1 LRRSLDR
8 IEKETVM
15 KQWVIAGI
23 VLAASTAASLAQ
35 DAAAGE
41 QVYKRFCFACHDIGE
56 DAKTKLGPILN
67 GIEGRK
73 AGTIEGFN
81 YSNANKSS
89 GIVWSAE
96 SFAKYIRAPMQEM
109 PGTRM
114 AFVGIKNDKEVTDLW
129 SYLAQ
134 FGPDGKKK

>member
-1 LRRSLDR
+1 LIR
-8 IEKETVM
+8 IEEETVM
-15 KQWVIAGI
+15 KRLVIVGI
-23 VLAASTAASLAQ
+23 VFAASTATSVAQ
-35 DAAAGE
+35 DAGAGE

-56 DAKTKLGPILN
+56 DAKTKLGPVLN
-67 GIEGRK
+67 GIEGRN

-89 GIVWSAE
+89 GIVWSGAA
-96 SFAKYIRAPMQEM
+96 FAKYIRAPMQEM

-114 AFVGIKNDKEVTDLW
+114 AFVGIKNDKDVADLW
-129 SYLAQ
+129 SYLAG